1 MFEFA
6 VGLLLINVWPDTLL
20 LVAFYGLVGS
30 VGNVLGG
37 TPVGEWVDRGDR
49 LMVVRRALMVANGTV
64 VFSAVLLGMLLK
76 RQEATDETATPERD
90 GIFWLMVTLV
100 VISGAISNLGSLAST
115 LAVEKDWVK
124 VICKDDSETLA
135 NTNSVMRRI
144 DLVCK
149 VVAPI
154 LVGIIL
160 SSFGAKVREARR
172 RECEGVRCMLSG
184 KRMLA

>member
-6 VGLLLINVWPDTLL
+6 VGLLLINIWPDTLR

-37 TPVGEWVDRGDR
+37 APVGEWVDRGDR

-64 VFSAVLLGMLLK
+64 IFSAVLLGMLLK
-76 RQEATDETATPERD
+76 RQEVTAGNPEPSRD
-90 GIFWLMVTLV
+90 GIFWLMIVLV
-100 VISGAISNLGSLAST
+100 VVSGAISNLASLAST

-124 VICKDDSETLA
+124 VICKNDSETLA
-135 NTNSVMRRI
+135 TTNSMMRRI

-160 SSFGAKVREARR
+160 SS
-172 RECEGVRCMLSG
+172 L
-184 KRMLA
+184 LASHRKFVLDLA